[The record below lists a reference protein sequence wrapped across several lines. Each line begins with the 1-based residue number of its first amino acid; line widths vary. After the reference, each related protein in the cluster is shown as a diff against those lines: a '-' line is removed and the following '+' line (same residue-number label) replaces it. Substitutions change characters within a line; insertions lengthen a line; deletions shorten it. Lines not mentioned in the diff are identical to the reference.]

1 MKKESTPESGRVKNK
16 LQQNSV
22 NEVWIGKWMLTGLEA
37 AGGPDSGDNR
47 QHAVVLHKFFDENK
61 MTSLFFHWLWIQ
73 DVFGNPFWIFLW
85 AMVVD
90 AYPNR
95 LSSQHLFNL
104 SLTLKSMPPV

>member
-47 QHAVVLHKFFDENK
+47 QHAVVL
-61 MTSLFFHWLWIQ
+61 Q
-73 DVFGNPFWIFLW
+73 VF
-85 AMVVD
+85 
-90 AYPNR
+90 
-95 LSSQHLFNL
+95 
-104 SLTLKSMPPV
+104 